1 MLGDYRKRTEQVPRM
16 LKDGQKKEEERNEIN
31 RAIRGYK
38 VVFSICIALDIREE
52 DDYNSQ
58 RTYRRTTRSSP
69 QIYFAVHQQRS
80 PEYFTARQ

>member
-1 MLGDYRKRTEQVPRM
+1 M

-58 RTYRRTTRSSP
+58 KTYRRTRSSP
-69 QIYFAVHQQRS
+69 QIYFAVLQQQS
-80 PEYFTARQ
+80 PEHFTARLWFNIQRNY